1 MDRFFVRTAAVVFC
15 ATWIVGCGSD
25 KAKDS
30 PLQAAPGTDQSGPA
44 PTTLSGAIA
53 AAHMQRVRGEYDAAA
68 KALGQIM
75 LVAPDDPRV
84 VSEYGKALL
93 QQGHAEESVPFLR
106 RAVEL
111 KSDDWTAYS
120 ALGVAYDQTNDHA
133 DAKLAYEHA
142 LVLKPGA
149 QPVLNNYAMSRMLA
163 GDLDGARR
171 LMAKVGNSDNPK
183 ITANIELLA
192 SMRKSS
198 RHEAVFAPVARAVAP
213 APTVVAHAAP
223 QPPAA
228 KPVAAP
234 VLRTADVGPHVSPK
248 VVMQKVPTDPLAG
261 PVVSHGAKKKPVL
274 AHAAHSKAVKM
285 ASVQAQPAA
294 AKPVATAPL
303 RPAATKIADV
313 KPASTKV
320 ADVKPASTKVADVK
334 PASTKVADVKPA
346 STKPVSVAQ
355 TPTTPSKTAALASFA
370 QVPMLRTAD
379 DGK

>member
-1 MDRFFVRTAAVVFC
+1 MDRLFLRTAAVVFC

-25 KAKDS
+25 KAKNS
-30 PLQAAPGTDQSGPA
+30 PLEAAPSADESGPA

-53 AAHMQRVRGEYDAAA
+53 AAHAQRIKGEYDAAA

-93 QQGHAEESVPFLR
+93 QQGHADESVPFLR

-171 LMAKVGNSDNPK
+171 LMAKVGNSDDPK
-183 ITANIELLA
+183 IAANIELLA

-198 RHEAVFAPVARAVAP
+198 RHETVSAPVARAVAP
-213 APTVVAHAAP
+213 VPSSVVAQAQHPAP
-223 QPPAA
+223 KPA
-228 KPVAAP
+228 AAP
-234 VLRTADVGPHVSPK
+234 VLRTADVGASPK
-248 VVMQKVPTDPLAG
+248 VVMQNVPTDPLAG
-261 PVVSHGAKKKPVL
+261 PVVHHAAKKKPML
-274 AHAAHSKAVKM
+274 AHAAHGKPVRTA
-285 ASVQAQPAA
+285 QAHPVHVA
-294 AKPVATAPL
+294 AKPVVAAAPV
-303 RPAATKIADV
+303 RPVATKVAEV
-313 KPASTKV
+313 KPAPV
-320 ADVKPASTKVADVK
+320 
-334 PASTKVADVKPA
+334 
-346 STKPVSVAQ
+346 KPVSVAQ
-355 TPTTPSKTAALASFA
+355 AQTTPKPALTAFA
-370 QVPMLRTAD
+370 QVPKLRTAD
-379 DGK
+379 DGE